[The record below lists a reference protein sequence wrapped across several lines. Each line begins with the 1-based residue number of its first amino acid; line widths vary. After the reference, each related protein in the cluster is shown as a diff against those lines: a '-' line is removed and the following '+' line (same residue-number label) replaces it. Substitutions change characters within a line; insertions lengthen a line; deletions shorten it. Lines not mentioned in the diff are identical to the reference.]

1 MSHPRE
7 MQEAFAAIDALKA
20 EDAER
25 QSKREETHGWL
36 GSDDLH
42 SLADKDGLS
51 LPGGIDVEIVGP
63 GWGHIFGSV
72 VETNGRRTKESCRLP
87 WEPREKI

>member
-1 MSHPRE
+1 MSHPRD

-20 EDAER
+20 EEAER

-36 GSDDLH
+36 GADDLH
-42 SLADKDGLS
+42 DIREIADAGLS
-51 LPGGIDVEIVGP
+51 LPGGTEVGIP
-63 GWGHIFGSV
+63 GEFCHIFGSV
-72 VETNGRRTKESCRLP
+72 VDPYPRTKESCPLP